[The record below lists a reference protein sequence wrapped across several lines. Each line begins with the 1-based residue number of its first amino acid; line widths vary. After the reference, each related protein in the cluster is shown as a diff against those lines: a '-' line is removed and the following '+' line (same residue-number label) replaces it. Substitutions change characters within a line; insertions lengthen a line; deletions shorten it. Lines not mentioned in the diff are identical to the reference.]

1 MMEQNNTLIEI
12 LRPEVESGYL
22 LIKKT
27 YSDEVSFKLLKPKM
41 GIDNA
46 KIFIS
51 PKGVIDL
58 KIQSFRNWREIEWD
72 GISIQSSIRTSEVLA
87 ENVRYVC
94 SPDFFNRY
102 ARNYISLGVR
112 TVCGC
117 KNSRTINDRIVAVD
131 VSYPD
136 IPRLRGC
143 VVVREC
149 EDIDCACWKI
159 SSHTLSTSSLL
170 SEDAIWDYVRKW
182 AVENRVKIPN
192 IDNLLLDFDIGASGN
207 EQIYT
212 SRAAIERKKNKI
224 SSLKGMTLEQIKKVY
239 YK

>member
-1 MMEQNNTLIEI
+1 MEQNTLIEI
-12 LRPEVESGYL
+12 LKPEIESGYL
-22 LIKKT
+22 LIKKA
-27 YSDEVSFKLLKPKM
+27 YSDEVCFKLLKPTM
-41 GIDNA
+41 GIDSG
-46 KIFIS
+46 KMFIS
-51 PKGVIDL
+51 KKGAIDL
-58 KIQSFRNWREIEWD
+58 KIQSFRNWSEIEWD
-72 GISIQSSIRTSEVLA
+72 GVSVQSSIRTSEVLA

-94 SPDFFNRY
+94 SPDHFNRY
-102 ARNYISLGVR
+102 ALNFIGLGVR

-117 KNSRTINDRIVAVD
+117 KKSRTINDRIVAVD

-159 SSHTLSTSSLL
+159 SCHTLSTWPLL
-170 SEDAIWDYVRKW
+170 GEEAIWDYVRNW
-182 AVENRVKIPN
+182 AVDNRVKIPN
-192 IDNLLLDFDIGASGN
+192 IDNLMSDFDIGASGV
-207 EQIYT
+207 EHSYT

-224 SSLKGMTLEQIKKVY
+224 SGLKGMTLEQIKKEY

>member
-1 MMEQNNTLIEI
+1 MTEQNTLIEI
-12 LRPEVESGYL
+12 LKPEVESGYL

-27 YSDEVSFKLLKPKM
+27 YSDEVSFKLLKPTM
-41 GIDNA
+41 GIDNG
-46 KIFIS
+46 KMFIS
-51 PKGVIDL
+51 KKGIVDL
-58 KIQSFRNWREIEWD
+58 KIQSFRNWSEIEWD

-94 SPDFFNRY
+94 SPDLFNRY
-102 ARNYISLGVR
+102 ALNFISLGVR

-117 KNSRTINDRIVAVD
+117 KSSRTINDRIVAVD

-159 SSHTLSTSSLL
+159 SCHTLSTWPLL
-170 SEDAIWDYVRKW
+170 GEDAIWDYVRNW
-182 AVENRVKIPN
+182 AVDNRVKIPK
-192 IDNLLLDFDIGASGN
+192 IDNLMLDFDIGASGM
-207 EQIYT
+207 EQSHT

-224 SSLKGMTLEQIKKVY
+224 SSLKGMTLEQIKKEY

>member
-1 MMEQNNTLIEI
+1 MIEQNTLIEI
-12 LRPEVESGYL
+12 LKPEVESGYL

-27 YSDEVSFKLLKPKM
+27 YSDEVSFRLTKPFMGLANGKIYLSERGKVELK
-41 GIDNA
+41 
-46 KIFIS
+46 
-51 PKGVIDL
+51 VE
-58 KIQSFRNWREIEWD
+58 SFGTWREVEWNKAS
-72 GISIQSSIRTSEVLA
+72 ISSSILASDILA

-94 SPDFFNRY
+94 SPDHFNRY
-102 ARNYISLGVR
+102 ALNFISLGVK

-117 KNSRTINDRIVAVD
+117 KNPRTINDRIVAVD

-149 EDIDCACWKI
+149 EDLDCACWKI
-159 SSHTLSTSSLL
+159 SSHTLSTWPLMG
-170 SEDAIWDYVRKW
+170 EKAIWDYVNKW

-192 IDNLLLDFDIGASGN
+192 LDNVMLDFDIGASRI
-207 EQIYT
+207 EQRYT
-212 SRAAIERKKNKI
+212 SNKAIERKKNKV
-224 SSLKGMTLEQIKKVY
+224 SSLKGMSLEQIKREY